1 MSLGST
7 LWLFNRKHF
16 IFTFLEIFFRFILQV
31 PKNRRTLASRLV
43 KFEETRNLEHWK
55 SQLWES
61 DTDTIFH
68 ICMTHTKMD
77 AHNVPGA
84 KDVVAPVAF
93 DGGKIDGNAL
103 VLDVPAKSVVVVRL
117 D

>member
-1 MSLGST
+1 MLISGKDSFPAFNLTAARGKDGKVYVAVANMDAHKAQSIRMALGIIKARSVFGKV
-7 LWLFNRKHF
+7 L
-16 IFTFLEIFFRFILQV
+16 
-31 PKNRRTLASRLV
+31 
-43 KFEETRNLEHWK
+43 
-55 SQLWES
+55 
-61 DTDTIFH
+61 
-68 ICMTHTKMD
+68 THTKMD